1 MVLVRMV
8 EMRRRAAVRKVIF
21 WAVVIAV
28 AQGLGCGSDK
38 PPLAAVSN
46 AASLPTTASA
56 PPEQPAPGPV
66 DPGLIVSGPIVV
78 EHEVD
83 LTAQRDG
90 VVAKILYDVPARV
103 KAGTLLAQLDDRELQ
118 ANLDSARAKSRSI
131 EDDLNNWKAE
141 REVMQADYVRA
152 QELWKEG
159 LTSSEQLQH
168 AKYQVES
175 HDWDIKRVSELLND
189 SRDNER
195 SLELELEKTK
205 IVAPFDGL
213 VARRYVRQWQ
223 SVAKGDRLFWV
234 TSEAP
239 LLVRFTLPEKFFG
252 KVRLGRAFEVESA
265 DAPGERHL
273 ARVREISPV
282 VDPASGTFEVLVELT
297 GNRGSLRPGMTASVH
312 LDHVQ

>member
-1 MVLVRMV
+1 
-8 EMRRRAAVRKVIF
+8 MRKLIC
-21 WAVVIAV
+21 WAVVA
-28 AQGLGCGSDK
+28 AAMQFAACGSDK
-38 PPLAAVSN
+38 SPLEAVSN
-46 AASLPTTASA
+46 AASLPVTTA
-56 PPEQPAPGPV
+56 PAPVQPNPPAL
-66 DPGLIVSGPIVV
+66 DPTVVSGPIIV

-90 VVAKILYDVPARV
+90 VVAKIFYDVPTRV

-118 ANLDSARAKSRSI
+118 AKLDAARAKTRSI

-141 REVMQADYVRA
+141 RTVVQADYLRA
-152 QELWKEG
+152 QKLWNEG
-159 LTSSEQLQH
+159 LTSAEQVQH

-175 HDWDIKRVSELLND
+175 HDWDIKRVTELLNNA
-189 SRDNER
+189 RDDER
-195 SLELELEKTK
+195 SIELQLEQTK
-205 IVAPFDGL
+205 IVAPFDAV

-223 SVAKGDRLFWV
+223 TVAKGDRLFWI

-239 LLVRFTLPEKFFG
+239 LLVRFTLPERLFG
-252 KVRLGRAFEVESA
+252 KVRVGQAFEMNSP
-265 DAPGERHL
+265 DAPGEQHS

>member
-1 MVLVRMV
+1 
-8 EMRRRAAVRKVIF
+8 MRNLIC
-21 WAVVIAV
+21 WAVVAAAMQV
-28 AQGLGCGSDK
+28 TGCGSDK
-38 PPLAAVSN
+38 PALGVVSN
-46 AASLPTTASA
+46 AASLPATSA
-56 PPEQPAPGPV
+56 PPDPAPPAAPLAPAAI
-66 DPGLIVSGPIVV
+66 DPELVVSGPIIV

-90 VVAKILYDVPARV
+90 VVARIFYDVPARV

-141 REVMQADYVRA
+141 REVMQADYTRA
-152 QELWKEG
+152 QQLWNEG
-159 LTSSEQLQH
+159 LTSAEQVQH

-175 HDWDIKRVSELLND
+175 HDWDIKRVSELLNN
-189 SRDNER
+189 SRDDER
-195 SLELELEKTK
+195 SIELELEKTK
-205 IVAPFDGL
+205 IVAPFDAL
-213 VARRYVRQWQ
+213 VARRYVREWQ
-223 SVAKGDRLFWV
+223 TVAKGDRLFWV

-239 LLVRFTLPEKFFG
+239 LLVRFTLPEKLFG
-252 KVRLGRAFEVESA
+252 KVRVGQVFEVDSA
-265 DAPGERHL
+265 DAPGERHA

-282 VDPASGTFEVLVELT
+282 VDPASGTFEILVELT

>member
-1 MVLVRMV
+1 
-8 EMRRRAAVRKVIF
+8 MRRVIY
-21 WAVVIAV
+21 WAVVA
-28 AQGLGCGSDK
+28 AAMQLAACGSDK
-38 PPLAAVSN
+38 PPLEAVSN
-46 AASLPTTASA
+46 AASLPAATA
-56 PPEQPAPGPV
+56 PPAAQPSPAAP
-66 DPGLIVSGPIVV
+66 DPAMVVSGPIVV

-83 LTAQRDG
+83 LTAPRDG
-90 VVAKILYDVPARV
+90 VVANIFYDVPSHV

-118 ANLDSARAKSRSI
+118 ANLDAARAKSRSI

-141 REVMQADYVRA
+141 RSVVQADYARA
-152 QELWKEG
+152 QELWNEG
-159 LTSSEQLQH
+159 LTSAEQVQH

-175 HDWDIKRVSELLND
+175 HDWDIKRVTELLNNA
-189 SRDNER
+189 RDDEH
-195 SLELELEKTK
+195 SIELELDKTK
-205 IVAPFDGL
+205 IVAPFDAL

-223 SVAKGDRLFWV
+223 TVAKGDRLFWI

-239 LLVRFTLPEKFFG
+239 LLVRFTLPERLFG
-252 KVRLGRAFEVESA
+252 KVRAGQAFEVDSP
-265 DAPGERHL
+265 DAPAERHS

>member
-1 MVLVRMV
+1 
-8 EMRRRAAVRKVIF
+8 MRKLIC
-21 WAVVIAV
+21 WAVA
-28 AQGLGCGSDK
+28 AAAMQLMSCGSDK
-38 PPLAAVSN
+38 PPLEAVSN
-46 AASLPTTASA
+46 AASLPVTTA
-56 PPEQPAPGPV
+56 PAPVQPNPPAP
-66 DPGLIVSGPIVV
+66 DPALVVSGPIIV

-90 VVAKILYDVPARV
+90 VVANIFYDVPAHV

-118 ANLDSARAKSRSI
+118 ANLDAARAKARSI
-131 EDDLNNWKAE
+131 EDDLNNWRAE
-141 REVMQADYVRA
+141 RTVVQADYVRA
-152 QELWKEG
+152 QKLWNEG
-159 LTSSEQLQH
+159 LTSAEQVQH

-175 HDWDIKRVSELLND
+175 HDWDIKRVTELLNNA
-189 SRDNER
+189 RDDER
-195 SLELELEKTK
+195 SIELELDKTK
-205 IVAPFDGL
+205 IVAPFDAV

-223 SVAKGDRLFWV
+223 TVAKGDRLFWI

-239 LLVRFTLPEKFFG
+239 LLVRFTLPERLFG
-252 KVRLGRAFEVESA
+252 KVRVGQAFEMNSP
-265 DAPGERHL
+265 DAPGERHS

>member
-1 MVLVRMV
+1 MRKIICWALV
-8 EMRRRAAVRKVIF
+8 AA
-21 WAVVIAV
+21 AMQLA
-28 AQGLGCGSDK
+28 ACGSDK
-38 PPLAAVSN
+38 SPIEAVSN
-46 AASLPTTASA
+46 AASLPATTTA
-56 PPEQPAPGPV
+56 PPVVPNQPAP
-66 DPGLIVSGPIVV
+66 DPALVVSGPIIV

-90 VVAKILYDVPARV
+90 VVAKIFYDVPEHV

-118 ANLDSARAKSRSI
+118 ANLDAARAKTRSI

-141 REVMQADYVRA
+141 RSVVQADYVRA
-152 QELWKEG
+152 RELWNEG
-159 LTSSEQLQH
+159 LTSAEQVQH

-175 HDWDIKRVSELLND
+175 HDWDIKRVTELLNNA
-189 SRDNER
+189 RDDER
-195 SLELELEKTK
+195 SIELELDKTK
-205 IVAPFDGL
+205 IVAPFDAL

-223 SVAKGDRLFWV
+223 TVAKGDRLFWI

-239 LLVRFTLPEKFFG
+239 LLVRFTLPERLFG
-252 KVRLGRAFEVESA
+252 KVRRGEAFEVDSP
-265 DAPGERHL
+265 DAPAERHS

>member
-1 MVLVRMV
+1 VRNL
-8 EMRRRAAVRKVIF
+8 IC
-21 WAVVIAV
+21 WAVVAAAMQV
-28 AQGLGCGSDK
+28 TGCGSDK
-38 PPLAAVSN
+38 PALGVVSN
-46 AASLPTTASA
+46 AASLPATSAPADQAAPAASA
-56 PPEQPAPGPV
+56 AAAAIDPELV
-66 DPGLIVSGPIVV
+66 VSGPIIV

-90 VVAKILYDVPARV
+90 VVAKIFYDVPARI
-103 KAGTLLAQLDDRELQ
+103 KAGTLLAQLDDRQLQ
-118 ANLDSARAKSRSI
+118 ANLESARAKSRSI

-152 QELWKEG
+152 QQLWNEG
-159 LTSSEQLQH
+159 LTSAEQVQH

-175 HDWDIKRVSELLND
+175 HDWDIKRVTELLNT
-189 SRDNER
+189 SRDDER
-195 SLELELEKTK
+195 SIELDLEKTK
-205 IVAPFDGL
+205 IVAPFDAL
-213 VARRYVRQWQ
+213 VARRYVREWQ
-223 SVAKGDRLFWV
+223 TVAKGDRLFWV

-239 LLVRFTLPEKFFG
+239 LLVRFTLPEKLFG
-252 KVRLGRAFEVESA
+252 KVRVGQVFEVDSA
-265 DAPGERHL
+265 DAPGERHP

>member
-1 MVLVRMV
+1 
-8 EMRRRAAVRKVIF
+8 MRRVIY
-21 WAVVIAV
+21 WAVVA
-28 AQGLGCGSDK
+28 AAMHLAACGSDK
-38 PPLAAVSN
+38 PPLEAVSN
-46 AASLPTTASA
+46 AASLPAATA
-56 PPEQPAPGPV
+56 PPAAQPSPPAP
-66 DPGLIVSGPIVV
+66 DPGMVVSGPIVV

-83 LTAQRDG
+83 LTAPRDG
-90 VVAKILYDVPARV
+90 VVANIFYDVPSHV

-118 ANLDSARAKSRSI
+118 ANLDAARAKSRSI

-141 REVMQADYVRA
+141 RSVVQADYVRA
-152 QELWKEG
+152 QELWNEG
-159 LTSSEQLQH
+159 LTSAEQVQH

-175 HDWDIKRVSELLND
+175 HDWDIKRVTELLNNA
-189 SRDNER
+189 RDDEH
-195 SLELELEKTK
+195 SIELELDKTK
-205 IVAPFDGL
+205 IVAPFDAL

-223 SVAKGDRLFWV
+223 TVAKGDRLFWI

-239 LLVRFTLPEKFFG
+239 LLVRFTLPERLFG
-252 KVRLGRAFEVESA
+252 KVRAGQAFEVDSP
-265 DAPGERHL
+265 DAPAERHS